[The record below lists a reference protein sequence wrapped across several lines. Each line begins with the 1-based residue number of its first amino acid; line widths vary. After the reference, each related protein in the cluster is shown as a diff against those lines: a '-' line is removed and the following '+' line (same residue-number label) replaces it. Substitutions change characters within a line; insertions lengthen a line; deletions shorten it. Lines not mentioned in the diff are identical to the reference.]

1 MDASTDRMNG
11 SKRSTRVHSGSVPSP
26 PSSSS
31 PSLRLTAAAIACG
44 SAGSWLTYTHSP
56 PFMPAALVAVV
67 GSAKRLT
74 RPAHELVVKKLGWRF
89 TRPTM
94 GLARSSTCPAR
105 LKSPLSAESSARV
118 WAFLWANA
126 PTVDVMS
133 PTFPRATLVRC
144 EPPGNA
150 DPGRP

>member
-1 MDASTDRMNG
+1 
-11 SKRSTRVHSGSVPSP
+11 
-26 PSSSS
+26 
-31 PSLRLTAAAIACG
+31 
-44 SAGSWLTYTHSP
+44 LTYTHSP

-67 GSAKRLT
+67 GSANRLT

-126 PTVDVMS
+126 PTVEVMS
-133 PTFPRATLVRC
+133 PTFPRATWSGVNPRGTLTPVV
-144 EPPGNA
+144 PSPGCA
-150 DPGRP
+150 GIG